1 MAYVYVQYNF
11 MDIDTVSFLPYY
23 IKKFPQ
29 EDFICFYPGEMKML
43 RTNHDLTF
51 LSEVIVLKKE

>member
-1 MAYVYVQYNF
+1 

-23 IKKFPQ
+23 IKKLPQ